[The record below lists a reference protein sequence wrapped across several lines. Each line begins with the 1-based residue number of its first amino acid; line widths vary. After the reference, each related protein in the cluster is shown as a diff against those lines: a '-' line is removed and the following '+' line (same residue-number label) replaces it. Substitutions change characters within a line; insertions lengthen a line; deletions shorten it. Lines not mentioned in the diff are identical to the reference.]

1 VSGPDSAVQ
10 ALFERAT
17 RHHAAGQLAEAEQ
30 GYREALA
37 IAPDHADALH
47 GYGVLA
53 HQLGR
58 ADVAVGMIGR
68 ALKLGGGRA
77 HYYINLGRALRDL
90 GHREEARGAFQCAVI
105 LDPDDPVAQFNVA
118 VALAELG
125 RGAEAVE
132 HYRAA
137 VRLDPGMAE
146 AWVNLGVLLHTAGE
160 VTEAG
165 ACFRRVAAL
174 RPGDA
179 AARGLWALVLREQ
192 GRAVEAE
199 SVLREAVRLDPDN
212 PEYRNMLGATL
223 IDLGRQ
229 AEAEVELRRA
239 LGAAPEHVQARNNLG
254 LALQGLGR
262 LEEAFTELQTAVQ
275 RQPDSPDI
283 LSNLGGVLRDLGR
296 AEEAEV
302 TWRKVL
308 ARDPSHASAHF
319 NLGAVL
325 LARGDFAAGWA
336 KFEWR
341 DRVPGRR
348 PREFTQPRW
357 RGEEL
362 GGGVLLIHAE
372 QGFGDAIQFCRYV
385 PMAAR
390 RGRIVLEMPGP
401 LVRLMQGLSGVDR
414 VIAQGGAL
422 PRIDVHCP
430 MLSLPHVFG
439 TTVETIPA
447 DVPYVQ
453 APESAL
459 WKSRVGGL
467 AGLRV
472 GLCWAGSAGYR
483 YDRWRSLTSGE
494 LVALAGVPEVS
505 LVSLQKDPGHSVP
518 PELKLHDW
526 SAELRDFADTAAL
539 IAELD
544 LVISVDTAVAHLAGA
559 LGKPVWL
566 LNRFDPDWR
575 WMQGGE
581 RSLWYP
587 SLRQFRQ
594 PARDDWGSV
603 MTAAARALAAEASE
617 RFDGLG
623 QR

>member
-1 VSGPDSAVQ
+1 MSGPDSAIQ

-17 RHHAAGQLAEAEQ
+17 HHHSAGRLAEAEQ
-30 GYREALA
+30 AYREALA
-37 IAPDHADALH
+37 IAPDHANTLH

-105 LDPDDPVAQFNVA
+105 LDPDDPVARFNVA

-146 AWVNLGVLLHTAGE
+146 AWVNLGVLVHTAGE

-165 ACFRRVAAL
+165 ACFQQVAKL

-199 SVLREAVRLDPDN
+199 LVLREAVRVDPDN
-212 PEYRNMLGATL
+212 AEYRNMLGATL
-223 IDLGRQ
+223 IDLGQ
-229 AEAEVELRRA
+229 PAEAEVELRRA
-239 LGAAPEHVQARNNLG
+239 LIAAPDHVQARNNLG

-262 LEEAFTELQTAVQ
+262 LEEALTELQVVV
-275 RQPDSPDI
+275 RREPDNLDAR
-283 LSNLGGVLRDLGR
+283 SNLGGVLRDLGR
-296 AEEAEV
+296 TEEGEAA
-302 TWRKVL
+302 WREVL

-319 NLGAVL
+319 NRGTVL

-336 KFEWR
+336 EFEWR

-348 PREFTQPRW
+348 PREFAQPRW

-362 GGGVLLIHAE
+362 GGDVLLIHAE

-390 RGRIVLEMPGP
+390 RRRMALEVPAP
-401 LVRLMQGLSGVDR
+401 LVRLMQGLEGVGR
-414 VIAQGGAL
+414 VVAQGEEL
-422 PRIDVHCP
+422 PRFDAHCP

-447 DVPYVQ
+447 DVPYLK

-459 WKSRVGGL
+459 WKSRVGQL

-483 YDRWRSLTSGE
+483 YDQWRSLTSGE
-494 LVALAGVPEVS
+494 LVELAGVPGVS
-505 LVSLQKDPGHSVP
+505 LVSLQKDPAQP
-518 PELKLHDW
+518 IPFELKLHDW
-526 SAELRDFADTAAL
+526 SPELRDFADTAAL

-544 LVISVDTAVAHLAGA
+544 LVISVDSAVAHLAGA

-566 LNRFDPDWR
+566 LNRFAPDWR
-575 WMQGGE
+575 WVQGGE
-581 RSLWYP
+581 RSPRYP

-594 PARDDWGSV
+594 PARGDWGSV
-603 MTAAARALAAEASE
+603 MRRIRAALEGEVLTLSPRQPL
-617 RFDGLG
+617 
-623 QR
+623 